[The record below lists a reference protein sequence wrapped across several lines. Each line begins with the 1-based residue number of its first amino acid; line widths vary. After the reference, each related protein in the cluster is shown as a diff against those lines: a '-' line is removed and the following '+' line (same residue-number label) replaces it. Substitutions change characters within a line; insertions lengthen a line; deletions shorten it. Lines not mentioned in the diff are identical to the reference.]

1 MRQFDVYRNPSAR
14 SESRIPFLVALQSH
28 LLAASHL
35 TVVAPMLPQDDRSA
49 LTEISATVS
58 FKGAEYIVLVV
69 EMAAVETRLLRAP
82 LGDLSNYEDDI
93 RRALDR
99 LFTGF

>member
-58 FKGAEYIVLVV
+58 FKGAEYIVLVA
-69 EMAAVETRLLRAP
+69 EMVAVDAAAASTPGRSVQL
-82 LGDLSNYEDDI
+82 
-93 RRALDR
+93 
-99 LFTGF
+99 